1 MAYASEY
8 QRTDILFKVHRQLRD
23 LHDYYQTQA
32 MLDLGMGIIPYARHH
47 KHIINA
53 PTKIAKFCGTEAP
66 TAPFTIAVCDAAA
79 AMVEIEAVCVIVDE
93 ARDLAG
99 HSLALTLAELEEAVG
114 MSAPILPVSA
124 GSVHP
129 EGAGGIEV
137 CPLSSE
143 LARLP
148 RYP

>member
-1 MAYASEY
+1 
-8 QRTDILFKVHRQLRD
+8 
-23 LHDYYQTQA
+23 
-32 MLDLGMGIIPYARHH
+32 MLDHGMEMIPYARHH
-47 KHIINA
+47 KLIINA
-53 PTKIAKFCGTEAP
+53 PTKIAKFCGAEAP

-79 AMVEIEAVCVIVDE
+79 AAIVDVEAARVIVDGV
-93 ARDLAG
+93 RDLAG

-137 CPLSSE
+137 SPLSSA